1 MDPLTDGLAAAKAI
15 KVAKDVLQ
23 HFRNR
28 AKTTEDAAKLLEL
41 QDAFQTLRADNS
53 RLREELQ
60 ECKDRAAAR
69 SAFEQRQIGEAVV
82 LVRVGVDGTEGP
94 PCCPLC
100 QDVNGEPLP
109 LQALPSTFRD
119 FGSHHCT
126 SCDGNFQLR

>member
-53 RLREELQ
+53 RLREEL
-60 ECKDRAAAR
+60 
-69 SAFEQRQIGEAVV
+69 
-82 LVRVGVDGTEGP
+82 
-94 PCCPLC
+94 
-100 QDVNGEPLP
+100 
-109 LQALPSTFRD
+109 
-119 FGSHHCT
+119 
-126 SCDGNFQLR
+126 